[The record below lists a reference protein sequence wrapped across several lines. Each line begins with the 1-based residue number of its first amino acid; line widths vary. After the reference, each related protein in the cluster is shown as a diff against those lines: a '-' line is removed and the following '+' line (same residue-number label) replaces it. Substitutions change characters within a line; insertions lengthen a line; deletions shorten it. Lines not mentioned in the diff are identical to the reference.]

1 MIHDE
6 LVGYDLV
13 PVQQAPA
20 TLFDMLVHSCRTYP
34 DNLAYIYTAEDQ
46 EIRVTY
52 EKLFEDVLLLA
63 RSFKKRGISEGDKV
77 MLLSDNRY
85 AWIVTDLAIL
95 SIGAVNVPRGSD
107 TPTQELKFII
117 ENSESTYLVVETD
130 ALLTKHTEFVKGCKQ
145 LKGVFVM
152 TGDGVHTLFSNRYS
166 YKEMLGDRTYT
177 ATDVKNFLK
186 NGELIKPEQVLTIIY
201 TSGTTGMPKGVQL
214 THANIMH
221 NVRHVPNIIKLT
233 PEDSWL
239 SILPSWHIFERT
251 VEYSALYMGTC
262 LIYSSVKLFAADL
275 EKYKPTLMATVPRV
289 WESLYSKVQAGVKKK
304 GNAAAK
310 IFKMLVTV
318 SASYRRN
325 SRVMANHLPQFSKR
339 SAIAGL
345 GQKLVAGCK
354 LVLLFPLFKLAEKK
368 LTVVQERFGGRM
380 RLAISGGGTLAE
392 YLEEW
397 IDAVGVRIVNAY
409 GMTECS
415 PAIAGRGLNCE
426 IFGTVGPAVPETDLR
441 VVSKDGELVPAG
453 VEGLIE
459 VRGPQV
465 TPGYYQNRD
474 ENEKSFTR
482 DGFFKTGDLG
492 KMTITDELVITGRA
506 KEIIVLSS
514 GENIDPTRIENTI
527 TMFPF
532 IEDAVLV
539 GQDKKG
545 LGALLV
551 PNLDELRAFIS
562 TKMKGYKKEGE
573 EILSDSSALGHVK
586 KEMNK
591 LLNPTKGFKPHE
603 RLHNIAFLKKEFTLG
618 DELTNTLKK
627 KRHIIEKKY
636 KEIINSLFH

>member
-6 LVGYDLV
+6 LAGYDLV

-20 TLFDMLVHSCRTYP
+20 TLFDMLVHCCRTYP
-34 DNLAYIYTAEDQ
+34 ENLAYIYTAEDQ
-46 EIRVTY
+46 EIRVSY

-63 RSFKKRGISEGDKV
+63 RCLQKRGVSKGDKV

-95 SIGAVNVPRGSD
+95 SLGAINVPRGSD
-107 TPTQELKFII
+107 TPTQELQFII
-117 ENSESTYLVVETD
+117 ENSESSYLIVETD
-130 ALLTKHTEFVKGCKQ
+130 DLLKKHEEYIKGNKQ
-145 LKGVFVM
+145 LKGIFVM
-152 TGDGVHTLFSNRYS
+152 AGDEVHTLFSNRYS

-177 ATDVKNFLK
+177 ENDVRKFLK
-186 NGELIKPEQVLTIIY
+186 NGDTIKPDDVMTIIY

-221 NVRHVPNIIKLT
+221 NVRHVPAIINLT

-251 VEYSALYMGTC
+251 AEYSALYMGTC
-262 LIYSSVKLFAADL
+262 LIYSSVKQFAADL

-289 WESLYSKVQAGVKKK
+289 WESMYSKVQAAVKKK
-304 GNAAAK
+304 GKAPEK
-310 IFKMLVTV
+310 IFTTLVAV
-318 SASYRRN
+318 SAGYRRN
-325 SRVMANHLPQFSKR
+325 KRILSDHLPTFSKS
-339 SAIAGL
+339 SAIAGFSN
-345 GQKLVAGCK
+345 KLVAGAK
-354 LVLLFPLFKLAEKK
+354 LALLFPLFKLAEKK
-368 LTVVQERFGGRM
+368 LALVQERFGGRM
-380 RLAISGGGTLAE
+380 RLAISGGGTLAA

-397 IDAVGVRIVNAY
+397 IDAVGIRIVNAY

-426 IFGTVGPAVPETDLR
+426 VFGTAGPAVPETDLR
-441 VVSKDGELVPAG
+441 VVSEQGELLPPG
-453 VEGLIE
+453 KEGLVE

-465 TPGYYQNRD
+465 MPGYYRNRE

-482 DGFFKTGDLG
+482 DGYFKTGDLG
-492 KMTITDELVITGRA
+492 KMTITDELIITGRA

-532 IEDAVLV
+532 IDDAVLV

-551 PNLDELRAFIS
+551 PNLDELRDFIS
-562 TKMKGYKKEGE
+562 TRVKGYKKEGE
-573 EILSDSSALGHVK
+573 EILADSSVLGHVK
-586 KEMNK
+586 REMNK
-591 LLNPTKGFKPHE
+591 LLHPGKGFKPHE

-636 KEIINSLFH
+636 REIINSLFH